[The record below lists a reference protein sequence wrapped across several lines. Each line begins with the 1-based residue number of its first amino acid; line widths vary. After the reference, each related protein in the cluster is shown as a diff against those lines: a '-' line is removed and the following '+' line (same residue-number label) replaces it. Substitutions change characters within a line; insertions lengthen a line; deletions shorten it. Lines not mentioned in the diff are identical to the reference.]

1 MKKRVLLS
9 IFITMLLGT
18 KVFAQN
24 FDLKSYS
31 DYSQDFSGAAAAM
44 FLGEMDS
51 ELQSEYDSKLD
62 LLSEQLTEVKKLT
75 KNNNWLLKKAMN
87 EWEFQKGEIYLV
99 FLAENRFSDNGIILF
114 VQVDAKD
121 HYIWRG
127 WTISED
133 DIDSLPELFGE
144 ES

>member
-1 MKKRVLLS
+1 MKKRVLLV
-9 IFITMLLGT
+9 IFITMLIGT

-31 DYSQDFSGAAAAM
+31 DYSQGFSGAAAAL
-44 FLGEMDS
+44 FLGEMDA
-51 ELQSEYDSKLD
+51 EFQSDYDAKLD

-87 EWEFQKGEIYLV
+87 EWDFQKNEIYLV
-99 FLAENRFSDNGIILF
+99 FLAESRYSDNGIILF
-114 VQVDAKD
+114 VQVDARD

-127 WTISED
+127 WTITED
-133 DIDSLPELFGE
+133 DADALSELFAE